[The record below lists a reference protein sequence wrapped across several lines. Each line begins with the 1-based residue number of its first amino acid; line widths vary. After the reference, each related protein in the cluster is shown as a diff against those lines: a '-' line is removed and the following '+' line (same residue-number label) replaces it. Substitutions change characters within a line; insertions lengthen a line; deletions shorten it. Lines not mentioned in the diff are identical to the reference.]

1 MYKKNYRFLV
11 MGLIFSA
18 LAVTGCSNNQ
28 KTEETVIESTANN
41 EYESNE
47 EAAGE
52 TVTED
57 DTDDEYEDYEEYEE
71 DSEES
76 TEETSPYVEMTYKFS
91 EGEGWIK
98 TRSENSLY
106 NGYFCLDLKGNAL
119 FSVNNPDITYIS
131 PFFNGCAFVETDDVF
146 YQIDL
151 DGNVIKSYTISD
163 DATVKTYAEGQ
174 IWTEEYSSGFD
185 SAGYVY
191 TLYNEKGEKVTEF
204 SVEGTEPVD
213 EINYC
218 GQGVWRYYTRNSD
231 GDYIYKC
238 YCTESDKWIE
248 TDGDFPYHIYFCED
262 MTVLGLD
269 NEDPDDTGY
278 VAKMIL
284 MDKKGNLSEVG
295 LKKQLGGNLESASG
309 YIKDGY
315 CILEE
320 YGEYLISYNLSSG
333 EFKVMDNE
341 YTERVKMDELP
352 DKLMFT
358 DGCVALPL
366 QGKDENNYVGLFDTS
381 WNLIGEP
388 IKCSEFDFSE
398 GKLITVQDVTDEYGR
413 PDQEIVLYNTK
424 GEEMFNAYEKGYRAI
439 TPYKN
444 GMAYVIDEEDSPI
457 AGIFYSLNDS
467 DMLGGEWKTIDEN
480 GERLFNTVNLDNAK
494 AVELK

>member
-28 KTEETVIESTANN
+28 KTEETVIESTANT

-106 NGYFCLDLKGNAL
+106 DGYFCLDLKGNAL

-131 PFFNGCAFVETDDVF
+131 PFFNGCAFVETDDIF

-163 DATVKTYAEGQ
+163 DTTVKTYAEGQ
-174 IWTEEYSSGFD
+174 IWTEKYSSGFD

-231 GDYIYKC
+231 CLLY
-238 YCTESDKWIE
+238 TS
-248 TDGDFPYHIYFCED
+248 PS
-262 MTVLGLD
+262 
-269 NEDPDDTGY
+269 PRDT
-278 VAKMIL
+278 
-284 MDKKGNLSEVG
+284 
-295 LKKQLGGNLESASG
+295 
-309 YIKDGY
+309 
-315 CILEE
+315 
-320 YGEYLISYNLSSG
+320 
-333 EFKVMDNE
+333 
-341 YTERVKMDELP
+341 R
-352 DKLMFT
+352 
-358 DGCVALPL
+358 
-366 QGKDENNYVGLFDTS
+366 
-381 WNLIGEP
+381 
-388 IKCSEFDFSE
+388 
-398 GKLITVQDVTDEYGR
+398 
-413 PDQEIVLYNTK
+413 
-424 GEEMFNAYEKGYRAI
+424 
-439 TPYKN
+439 
-444 GMAYVIDEEDSPI
+444 
-457 AGIFYSLNDS
+457 
-467 DMLGGEWKTIDEN
+467 
-480 GERLFNTVNLDNAK
+480 
-494 AVELK
+494 